1 MAIAVFVEC
10 PNVVLMT
17 AGGAVNA
24 VDTAAGW
31 QRLVASH
38 ASCQLLLLLLLL
50 LLLVVACRGPG
61 QLRVAPHALTA
72 VLT

>member
-38 ASCQLLLLLLLL
+38 ASCQLLLLLLLVVV
-50 LLLVVACRGPG
+50 VVACRGPG
-61 QLRVAPHALTA
+61 QLRVAPHALAA